1 MGEKQVGETAG
12 VVAEAGGSLFQSLK
26 DVGAKFYKSD
36 RLGWTF
42 AVSDE
47 DASKKI
53 SADIRRR
60 NEQIHKWSATEAVQA
75 TPRTPRRKKKSPCS
89 TKSRSDSIMVAP
101 PHVDSNSLF
110 IVHANSVCREEIKVV
125 FPNENIR
132 VSYFNEE
139 VNVRDLLKWLTDEF
153 EDKDFVTVFE
163 DQMIQPHWD
172 LLLKMAGGGVNVYN
186 KDTWSSD
193 WIRRTTWHV
202 P

>member
-1 MGEKQVGETAG
+1 
-12 VVAEAGGSLFQSLK
+12 
-26 DVGAKFYKSD
+26 
-36 RLGWTF
+36 
-42 AVSDE
+42 
-47 DASKKI
+47 
-53 SADIRRR
+53 
-60 NEQIHKWSATEAVQA
+60 
-75 TPRTPRRKKKSPCS
+75 
-89 TKSRSDSIMVAP
+89 MVAP

-110 IVHANSVCREEIKVV
+110 IVHANSVCREAIKAV

-193 WIRRTTWHV
+193 VNTMNYLTCSIDGLPLNPPRVRRLKIISRWCRTPRRITKAKHV
-202 P
+202 VRG